1 MSRHQ
6 RIITHVEKFPL
17 PDRQGERQ
25 SNTRKRY
32 VFLAWKRVATFGTF
46 GPTCSRHSVSVRRIV
61 RHIRAVLSNFD
72 ELLVRRTMQSVQS
85 SVFVHLHHTAAVVLH
100 LHTTATGSRS
110 GRWCA
115 DCYNWIVHI
124 NRSRLVEFQRG
135 FDCLARL

>member
-1 MSRHQ
+1 SVMYSSHGNVLRH
-6 RIITHVEKFPL
+6 
-17 PDRQGERQ
+17 
-25 SNTRKRY
+25 
-32 VFLAWKRVATFGTF
+32 LALSDQLAADI
-46 GPTCSRHSVSVRRIV
+46 SVSIRRIV

-100 LHTTATGSRS
+100 LHTAATGSRS